1 MRRYGVKS
9 TQQAFTLVELVVTLI
24 IVGLLAAVAVPR
36 FFDLQPFAARGFS
49 DEVLAAVRYAQKLA
63 VATGCAVQVT
73 ITPAQ
78 YVLNRRATTCTTG
91 AFTGAVFNP
100 GTSQPQFSGQPPS
113 GVAFAAVPGVFVF
126 NALGQSSAAV
136 TITVGGRTFQVVQ
149 ETGFVF

>member
-1 MRRYGVKS
+1 MRGYGVKR
-9 TQQAFTLVELVVTLI
+9 TQKAFTLVELVVTLI

-49 DEVLAAVRYAQKLA
+49 DEVLAAVRYGQKLA

-91 AFTGAVFNP
+91 LFTGPVFNP
-100 GTSQPQFSGQPPS
+100 GTSEPQFSGQPPN
-113 GVAFAAVPGVFVF
+113 GVALASVPGVFVF